1 MKIVAAML
9 LAFTISLPM
18 IQGEVTNSEDA
29 THGLIDVIAK
39 VDKEKSAKTPKI
51 KVPYDITVV
60 ENTQQSV
67 DEGHS
72 PWNLDPLFVAQ
83 VFASLQLSPEGI
95 VGDYPIDYEDLKI
108 IKQTN
113 ADAIVKVNS
122 EKSAIAKIYLKRL
135 VRQDPTGIWTV
146 VGYDLKK

>member
-1 MKIVAAML
+1 MKIVAAMVL
-9 LAFTISLPM
+9 LFTIIFPM
-18 IQGEVTNSEDA
+18 IQGEVTNSDDA

-39 VDKEKSAKTPKI
+39 VDKEKSARTPNI

-95 VGDYPIDYEDLKI
+95 IGDYPIDYEDLKI

-113 ADAIVKVNS
+113 SDAIVRVNS

>member
-9 LAFTISLPM
+9 LAFTISLPL
-18 IQGEVTNSEDA
+18 IQGEVMNSEDA

-39 VDKEKSAKTPKI
+39 VDKKQSAKTPEI

-108 IKQTN
+108 H
-113 ADAIVKVNS
+113 
-122 EKSAIAKIYLKRL
+122 
-135 VRQDPTGIWTV
+135 
-146 VGYDLKK
+146 

>member
-1 MKIVAAML
+1 MKRN
-9 LAFTISLPM
+9 PR
-18 IQGEVTNSEDA
+18 
-29 THGLIDVIAK
+29 
-39 VDKEKSAKTPKI
+39 TPEI
-51 KVPYDITVV
+51 EVPYDITVV

-67 DEGHS
+67 DQGHS
-72 PWNLDPLFVAQ
+72 PWNLDPVFVAQ

-95 VGDYPIDYEDLKI
+95 VGDYPIDYEDLKV